1 MKAAR
6 APRRPVPARRPAPRA
21 RSAPTGLATRLAGRL
36 ATRLAI
42 CAALAGVA
50 APAAAQLRAFEFVL
64 DNDQFAFTPP
74 GEERWYTSGGFIRA
88 AFDAP
93 AGSADARLAAAWC
106 RVVFGCD
113 RDARIYRV
121 LSLNQTIHTPG
132 LPASTA
138 APQPYDRPYA
148 AALTLGADSVVI
160 GPSTR
165 QTLSLRLGAI
175 GPAALG
181 EPVQNGIHRVLGQSP
196 TLGWGWQVRAQPV
209 VQLGWSR
216 LSAFGGAGSGPDV
229 VLRTAVLAGNPVT
242 EAALGAMLRFGRRP
256 SGPTWPGETL
266 GAREPD
272 GWYGFAG
279 LEGRAIARDALIDGR
294 PYGYASRIEREPF
307 AGSAFVGVSF
317 GAFADWRLDFSLALH
332 SVPFA
337 SPIEPATMKPQRIGT
352 IGLRWQP
359 AR

>member
-1 MKAAR
+1 MSGAAR
-6 APRRPVPARRPAPRA
+6 RV
-21 RSAPTGLATRLAGRL
+21 RSLAAALLTGL
-36 ATRLAI
+36 
-42 CAALAGVA
+42 GVA
-50 APAAAQLRAFEFVL
+50 AIALPAAAQLRAFEFAL

-74 GEERWYTSGGFIRA
+74 SEERWYTSGEFIRA

-93 AGSADARLAAAWC
+93 AGSTDARLAAAWC

-121 LSLNQTIHTPG
+121 VSLNHVIYTPSF
-132 LPASTA
+132 PANTA

-148 AALTLGADSVVI
+148 AALSFGADSVVV
-160 GPSTR
+160 GASTR

-181 EPVQNGIHRVLGQSP
+181 EPIQNGIHRLLGQAP
-196 TLGWGWQVRAQPV
+196 TLGWGFQVRAQPV

-216 LSAFGGAGSGPDV
+216 LSAFGGPGSGSDL

-242 EAALGAMLRFGRRP
+242 EAALGAMVRVGRRP
-256 SGPTWPGETL
+256 AGPTWPGETL

-272 GWYGFAG
+272 GWHAFAG
-279 LEGRAIARDALIDGR
+279 VEGRAIARDALVDGR

-307 AGSAFVGVSF
+307 TASAFVGASF
-317 GAFADWRLDFSLALH
+317 GAVSDWRIDLTLALH
-332 SVPFA
+332 SIPFS
-337 SPIEPATMKPQRIGT
+337 SPIEPSTMKPQRIGT

>member
-1 MKAAR
+1 MSGAAR
-6 APRRPVPARRPAPRA
+6 RV
-21 RSAPTGLATRLAGRL
+21 RSLAAALLTGL
-36 ATRLAI
+36 
-42 CAALAGVA
+42 GVA
-50 APAAAQLRAFEFVL
+50 AIALPAAAQLRAFEFAL

-74 GEERWYTSGGFIRA
+74 KEERWYTSGEFIRA

-93 AGSADARLAAAWC
+93 AGSTDARLAAAWC

-121 LSLNQTIHTPG
+121 LSLNHVIYTPSF
-132 LPASTA
+132 PANTA

-148 AALTLGADSVVI
+148 AALSFGADSVVV
-160 GPSTR
+160 GASTR

-181 EPVQNGIHRVLGQSP
+181 EPIQNGIHRLLGQAP
-196 TLGWGWQVRAQPV
+196 TLGWGFQVRAQPV

-216 LSAFGGAGSGPDV
+216 LSAFGGPGSGSDL

-242 EAALGAMLRFGRRP
+242 EAALGAMVRVGRRP
-256 SGPTWPGETL
+256 AGPTWPGETL

-272 GWYGFAG
+272 GWHVFAG
-279 LEGRAIARDALIDGR
+279 VEGRAIARDALIDGR
-294 PYGYASRIEREPF
+294 PYGYTSRIEREPF
-307 AGSAFVGVSF
+307 AGSAFIGASF
-317 GAFADWRLDFSLALH
+317 GAVSDWRIDLTLALH
-332 SVPFA
+332 SIPFS
-337 SPIEPATMKPQRIGT
+337 SPIEPSTMKPQRIGT

>member
-1 MKAAR
+1 VSGAAR
-6 APRRPVPARRPAPRA
+6 RVCRLAAALL
-21 RSAPTGLATRLAGRL
+21 TGLA
-36 ATRLAI
+36 
-42 CAALAGVA
+42 VA
-50 APAAAQLRAFEFVL
+50 AVALPAAAQLRAFEFAL
-64 DNDQFAFTPP
+64 DNDQFAFAPP
-74 GEERWYTSGGFIRA
+74 SEERWYTSGEFIRA

-121 LSLNQTIHTPG
+121 LSLNHAIYTPSF
-132 LPASTA
+132 PARTA

-148 AALTLGADSVVI
+148 AALSLGADSVVV
-160 GPSTR
+160 GASTR

-181 EPVQNGIHRVLGQSP
+181 EPVQNGIHRLLGQAP

-216 LSAFGGAGSGPDV
+216 LSAFGGPGSGADL
-229 VLRTAVLAGNPVT
+229 VLRTAVLAGTPVT
-242 EAALGAMLRFGRRP
+242 EAALGAMVRIGRRP
-256 SGPTWPGETL
+256 AGPTWPGETL
-266 GAREPD
+266 GAHEPD
-272 GWYGFAG
+272 GWHAFAG
-279 LEGRAIARDALIDGR
+279 VEGRAIARDALVDGR
-294 PYGYASRIEREPF
+294 PYGYTSRIEREPF
-307 AGSAFVGVSF
+307 AGSAFIGASF
-317 GAFADWRLDFSLALH
+317 GAVSDWRIDLTLALH
-332 SVPFA
+332 SIPFS
-337 SPIEPATMKPQRIGT
+337 SPIEPSTMKPQRIGT

>member
-1 MKAAR
+1 MSGAAR
-6 APRRPVPARRPAPRA
+6 RV
-21 RSAPTGLATRLAGRL
+21 RSLA
-36 ATRLAI
+36 
-42 CAALAGVA
+42 AALLTGFGIA
-50 APAAAQLRAFEFVL
+50 AIALPAAAQLRAFEFAL

-74 GEERWYTSGGFIRA
+74 KEERWYTSGEFIRA

-93 AGSADARLAAAWC
+93 AGSTDARLAAAWC

-121 LSLNQTIHTPG
+121 LSLNHVIYTPSF
-132 LPASTA
+132 PANTA

-148 AALTLGADSVVI
+148 AALSFGADSVVV
-160 GPSTR
+160 GASTR

-181 EPVQNGIHRVLGQSP
+181 EPIQNGIHRLLGQAP
-196 TLGWGWQVRAQPV
+196 TLGWGFQVRAQPV

-216 LSAFGGAGSGPDV
+216 LSAFGGPGSGSDL

-242 EAALGAMLRFGRRP
+242 EAALGAMVRVGRRP
-256 SGPTWPGETL
+256 AGPTWPGETL

-272 GWYGFAG
+272 GWHVFAG
-279 LEGRAIARDALIDGR
+279 VEGRAIARDALIDGR
-294 PYGYASRIEREPF
+294 PYGYTSRIEREPF
-307 AGSAFVGVSF
+307 AGSAFIGASF
-317 GAFADWRLDFSLALH
+317 GAVSDWRIDLTLALH
-332 SVPFA
+332 SIPFS
-337 SPIEPATMKPQRIGT
+337 SPIEPSTMKPQRIGT